1 MGNKMFLSNL
11 IVKWLEWIIEIGLW
25 ALLVGFFTYGFTIG
39 DGFFGSIFLGLF
51 SLLLG
56 SIFLGLFSLLLGSIF
71 SALTVG
77 VFLVLNDIRR
87 TLNDAVARNDVE
99 GALSDAP
106 D

>member
-1 MGNKMFLSNL
+1 MMILSKL

-51 SLLLG
+51 SLL
-56 SIFLGLFSLLLGSIF
+56 IGSIF

-87 TLNDAVARNDVE
+87 ILEVAVKKDDAEVAKSEV
-99 GALSDAP
+99 
-106 D
+106 

>member
-1 MGNKMFLSNL
+1 MFLSNL

-25 ALLVGFFTYGFTIG
+25 ALLVGFFTFGFTIG

-51 SLLLG
+51 SMLFG
-56 SIFLGLFSLLLGSIF
+56 GIFG
-71 SALTVG
+71 ALTVG

-99 GALSDAP
+99 GALSDA
-106 D
+106 